1 MKGFKEFINL
11 TAQKKCPEGYR
22 FDKKLGVCV
31 PIGHKGYYPYY
42 GYRNGGNGN
51 DTLFGGT
58 DAEILT
64 GGTGSDSFWF
74 SKNSGNDIIKDYSK
88 AEGDKIVFFRES
100 GDTENFS
107 ISDSNKIK
115 WGSLSIELEG
125 VSLSSENDVF
135 VEFIEI
141 A

>member
-1 MKGFKEFINL
+1 MAQVLIAFGF
-11 TAQKKCPEGYR
+11 Q
-22 FDKKLGVCV
+22 
-31 PIGHKGYYPYY
+31 
-42 GYRNGGNGN
+42 
-51 DTLFGGT
+51 
-58 DAEILT
+58 
-64 GGTGSDSFWF
+64 
-74 SKNSGNDIIKDYSK
+74 KNSGNDIIKDYSK